1 MPRLSMPVDMPHEV
15 LVAIETIG
23 NNVRTE
29 ILRQTSEQGLTAL
42 ELADRIGVHPA
53 SIHRNLIVLER
64 SGLVSADVAA
74 GRRRGQSVT
83 WRTETDRVAELGRTW
98 VRYACSSAS
107 SRK

>member
-1 MPRLSMPVDMPHEV
+1 MPRLSMPEDMPKDV

-29 ILRQTSEQGLTAL
+29 ILRQTAEQGLTAL

-53 SIHRNLIVLER
+53 SIHRNLLER
-64 SGLVSADVAA
+64 SGLVSADVAS

-83 WRTETDRVAELGRTW
+83 WRTEAERVAELGRIW
-98 VRYACSSAS
+98 VRYACSFGESPT
-107 SRK
+107 

>member
-1 MPRLSMPVDMPHEV
+1 MPKEV

-74 GRRRGQSVT
+74 GRRRGQSVM
-83 WRTETDRVAELGRTW
+83 WRTEAAEVAEVGRIW
-98 VRYACSSAS
+98 VRYVCSAS
-107 SRK
+107 NSKT